1 MVNEMF
7 GYITVNKDE
16 LKIKDYKKYGS
27 YYCGV
32 CRSLGNS
39 YGISGRMT
47 LSYDM
52 AFLALLLSS
61 LYEDRT
67 PVKKYRCVPHPLQ
80 SHDTITNKYT
90 DYAAAMN
97 VMLTYYKLLDDWD
110 DEHNVKSRVMSKT
123 LEKAYR
129 KAARRYPRQEKAI
142 RRYIKDQRICEI
154 KNTESLDEAAGHT
167 GIMLAEIFDMKH
179 DIWKGDLRRMGF
191 FLGKF
196 IYVMDAFD
204 DVYRDIKSG
213 SYNPLKKIAHDKD
226 FNGRCRNILT
236 MYAAGFAR
244 PFENLPVLDN
254 ADILRNIIYSGVW
267 TRFNDICDKRKSKAE
282 TEKKH

>member
-1 MVNEMF
+1 MF
-7 GYITVNKDE
+7 GYIIVNKDE
-16 LKIKDYKKYGS
+16 LKIKDYRKYGS

-32 CRSLGNS
+32 CRSLGES

-52 AFLALLLSS
+52 SFLALLLSS

-67 PVKKYRCVPHPLQ
+67 PAKKYRCIPHPMQ
-80 SHDTITNKYT
+80 AHDTVKNEYT
-90 DYAAAMN
+90 DYAASMN

-110 DEHNVKSRVMSKT
+110 DEKSIKSRVMSKS

-129 KAARRYPRQEKAI
+129 KAAHKYPRQEKAI
-142 RRYIKDQRICEI
+142 RRYIRDQRICEL
-154 KNTESLDEAAGHT
+154 KNTESADEAASHT

-179 DIWKGDLRRMGF
+179 DIWKDDLRRMGF
-191 FLGKF
+191 FMGKF
-196 IYVMDAFD
+196 IYIMDAFD
-204 DVYRDIKSG
+204 DVYKDIKNG
-213 SYNPLKKIAHDKD
+213 SYNPLKGNARDKD
-226 FNGRCRNILT
+226 FNVRCRSMLT

-244 PFENLPVLDN
+244 PFENLPILDN

-267 TRFNDICDKRKSKAE
+267 SRYNAICDKRKHKAE
-282 TEKKH
+282 TGSINR